1 MFPVIASIEGL
12 TISSFGLFLMLA
24 FLTGFFVVWRIIR
37 LYDIDPE
44 KIIDLSLLI
53 FLGSIIGARLF
64 FVVTHFPQFNNLFRV
79 IDLLKNPGLSF
90 WGGFFGGALMVIFF
104 SKRLKLR
111 LWQAADLIMVGFFIA
126 LAVGGI
132 GCLLGSCEYG
142 VPSQL
147 PFAVTQIGVLE
158 KRFPVQIL
166 QSLLSLAA
174 FWYLWKSIIR
184 FHFDGQITGIG
195 LILLAVIKLITEP
208 LKTPQV
214 AIRDISITYFLC
226 LILLISGIWLL
237 YNRSKKS
244 LKQDLAYSVNVIS
257 QQNKRK
263 QALSSAKKWWYNLY
277 VNSLHSAGKLKRS
290 LFKLLHVKPNP
301 SKF

>member
-1 MFPVIASIEGL
+1 
-12 TISSFGLFLMLA
+12 
-24 FLTGFFVVWRIIR
+24 
-37 LYDIDPE
+37 
-44 KIIDLSLLI
+44 
-53 FLGSIIGARLF
+53 
-64 FVVTHFPQFNNLFRV
+64 
-79 IDLLKNPGLSF
+79 
-90 WGGFFGGALMVIFF
+90 MVIFF

-126 LAVGGI
+126 LAVGSI

-244 LKQDLAYSVNVIS
+244 LKQDLAYPRIFGAVLDYLRQNCKFEKTTSETEMVQAKSKNVDENDLFEHIFKEFNKYDRDILRSYYIVGNSMKEIGQEYGLSESRIS
-257 QQNKRK
+257 QLISKNKNK
-263 QALSSAKKWWYNLY
+263 ILNKWKYEDFAFYLG
-277 VNSLHSAGKLKRS
+277 A
-290 LFKLLHVKPNP
+290 
-301 SKF
+301 